1 MATATIPET
10 ATTPLR
16 AKGPLTPAQRD
27 LAERHLTMAENLA
40 QNFAERFAWLSDD
53 FHSAASWALLCA
65 ARDYDASLGFLF
77 GTYARYRIR
86 GALLDVQRDQ
96 YPRGYKRSRGPAP
109 KVGGL
114 DEFEAE
120 PVVRDSPGDRADAR
134 LRLAAMIAGLPPRQR
149 RAMTLTVL
157 AGLDPPEV
165 AEEMGLPADRV
176 AWLID
181 DGVAQLRAKHHPG
194 FDADA

>member
-10 ATTPLR
+10 ATTPPR
-16 AKGPLTPAQRD
+16 AKGPLTPDQRD

-40 QNFAERFAWLSDD
+40 QTFAERFAWLSDD

-134 LRLAAMIAGLPPRQR
+134 LRLAAMIGSLPPRQR
-149 RAMTLTVL
+149 RAMTLSIL